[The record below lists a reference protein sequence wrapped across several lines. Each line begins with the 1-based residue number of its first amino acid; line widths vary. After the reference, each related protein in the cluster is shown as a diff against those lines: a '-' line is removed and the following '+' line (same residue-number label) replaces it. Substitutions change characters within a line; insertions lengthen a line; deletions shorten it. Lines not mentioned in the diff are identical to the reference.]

1 MAKKVIHIF
10 GSAGAGTSTLG
21 RSLSSMLGY
30 FFMDTDD
37 YYWAPVDPPFS
48 VKREPAKRVELMQ
61 KDIDGHENIVLSGG
75 LSGWGDV
82 LIPEFT
88 LAVRV
93 ETPTPIRIER
103 LKKRE
108 RDAFG
113 SRIDPGG
120 DMYKIHE
127 DFIAWAARYD
137 EGGLEIRSRAR
148 HDEWQKKLQCPVIQL
163 DGSLPVETNLE
174 IIKEYL

>member
-21 RSLSSMLGY
+21 RALSNKLRY
-30 FFMDTDD
+30 FFMDTDA

-61 KDIDGHENIVLSGG
+61 KDIDGHDNVVISGA

-93 ETPTPIRIER
+93 ETETSIRIER
-103 LKKRE
+103 LRKRE
-108 RDAFG
+108 RDQFG

-120 DMYKIHE
+120 DMQKIYE
-127 DFIAWAARYD
+127 DFIEWAARYD
-137 EGGLEIRSRAR
+137 EGGLEIRSKAR
-148 HDEWQKKLQCPVIQL
+148 HDEWQKKLQCPVVLL

-174 IIKEYL
+174 ILKEYL